1 MHNDSGAPETNTAPK
16 KRNSKFIPLLF
27 ILFCALAIGIGI
39 RHYNSIRLQEEAPV
53 AWEIYFSEVDAGEG
67 HHSLEKRLVSRLA
80 AAAERIDTAL
90 YHLNAAPIADALI
103 EAHRRGVQVR
113 VVTETDNIDETAI
126 GRLREVGI
134 PVADDGD
141 PDSFMHHKFFVIDER
156 YVWTGSYNTTYNG
169 AYRNNNNVIF
179 IDSMPLA
186 YNFTQEFRELFRQ
199 MRTEKSSGASV
210 VHPKVTLSDGTQIFT
225 HFSPENNISSSLL
238 KEIGSAKTSI
248 HFMAFSFT
256 QDALGSAMRDSFESG
271 IDVRGVFEK
280 RQVDDRYSE
289 YNAMK
294 KAGVRVTLD
303 RNRRAMHHKVI
314 VIDAETVITGS
325 YNFSK
330 RAEERNSENL
340 LIIKGNPNIAQA
352 YLAEFERI
360 AR

>member
-1 MHNDSGAPETNTAPK
+1 MHSDSGAPETNTAPK

-27 ILFCALAIGIGI
+27 ILFCALVIGIGI
-39 RHYNSIRLQEEAPV
+39 RHYNSTRLQEDAPV
-53 AWEIYFSEVDAGEG
+53 AWAVYFSEVDAGEG
-67 HHSLEKRLVSRLA
+67 HHSLEKRLVAKLTTAVSRLDA
-80 AAAERIDTAL
+80 AL
-90 YHLNAAPIADALI
+90 YHLNSAPIADALI

-113 VVTETDNIDETAI
+113 VVTETDNIDEAAI
-126 GRLREVGI
+126 GRLQEAGI

-141 PDSFMHHKFFVIDER
+141 TDSYMHHKFFVIDER

-179 IDSMPLA
+179 IDSVQLA
-186 YNFTQEFRELFRQ
+186 NNFTQEFRELFRQ

-225 HFSPENNISSSLL
+225 HFSPENDISASLL
-238 KEIGSAKTSI
+238 KEIGSAKKSI

-256 QDALGSAMRDSFESG
+256 QDALGSAMRKRFESG
-271 IDVRGVFEK
+271 IEVRGVFEK

-294 KAGVRVTLD
+294 KAGLPVVQD

-330 RAEERNSENL
+330 NAEERNSENL
-340 LIIKGNPNIAQA
+340 LILKGNPNIAQA
-352 YLAEFERI
+352 YLSEFERI
-360 AR
+360 VR